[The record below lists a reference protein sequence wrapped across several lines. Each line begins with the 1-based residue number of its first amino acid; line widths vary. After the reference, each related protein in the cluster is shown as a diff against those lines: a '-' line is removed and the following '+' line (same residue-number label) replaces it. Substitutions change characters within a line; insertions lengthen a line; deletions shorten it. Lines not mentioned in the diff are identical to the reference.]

1 MTRVDLSLPISPTML
16 TWPGDPAVTLT
27 RRLELARDG
36 ANVSELM
43 IGTHTGTHVDPP
55 AHFIDGAPGIDQ
67 VSLEQLCG
75 PALVVD
81 ARGHHGELGAADMDT
96 LQIPD
101 GTERILLKS
110 DNSEIWA
117 NPSPSFPDVF
127 TCLNVDAAR
136 WVVAHGIRV
145 VGTDFLGIEKRGAE
159 GHPVHVELLSH
170 GVIIVEGLDL
180 RAVHPGP
187 GDFTCL
193 PLRLVDGDGGPS
205 RAFLD
210 QEVATPWR

>member
-1 MTRVDLSLPISPTML
+1 MTRHDISLPISHTML
-16 TWPGDPAVTLT
+16 TWPGDPAVTVAP
-27 RRLELARDG
+27 RLLLARDG
-36 ANVSELM
+36 ANVSELT

-55 AHFIDGAPGIDQ
+55 VHFIDGAPGIDQ
-67 VSLEQLCG
+67 VSLDQLCG

-81 ARGHHGELGAADMDT
+81 ARGRPGELSADDMAA
-96 LQIPD
+96 LQIPE

-110 DNSEIWA
+110 DNSDLWA
-117 NPSPSFPDVF
+117 DPSPSFPDVF
-127 TCLNVDAAR
+127 TCLSPAAAAWAVEHGLR
-136 WVVAHGIRV
+136 VVA
-145 VGTDFLGIEKRGAE
+145 TDFLGIEKRGAQ

-193 PLRLVDGDGGPS
+193 PLRIVDGDGGPA

-210 QEVATPWR
+210 Q